1 MGTNIP
7 KVQLPKP
14 SKKGPSIKF
23 QDPVEE
29 LLKRYDR
36 QTNIII
42 AVFLVAFITMII
54 MTSTLIVDSFHI
66 NSTTYKEY
74 SGKTE
79 THNVLLETNK
89 QNQEVIKQNQEEIKK
104 LLQSK

>member
-1 MGTNIP
+1 MKTEKP
-7 KVQLPKP
+7 RVQLPSP
-14 SKKGPSIKF
+14 NKKGPSIKF

-42 AVFLVAFITMII
+42 AVFVVALATMLAMTATLVI
-54 MTSTLIVDSFHI
+54 DSFHF
-66 NSTTYKEY
+66 NSVTYKEY
-74 SGKTE
+74 SDKTQ
-79 THNVLLETNK
+79 TQSLLLETNR